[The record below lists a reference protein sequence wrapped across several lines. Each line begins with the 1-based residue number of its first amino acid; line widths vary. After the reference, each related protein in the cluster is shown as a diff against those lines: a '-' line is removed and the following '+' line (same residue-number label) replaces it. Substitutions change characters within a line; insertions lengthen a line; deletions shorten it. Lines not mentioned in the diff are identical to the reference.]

1 MAMHVNDAT
10 SGNGG
15 TPQPEAAPLT
25 VSVVISAYSDE
36 RWDAL
41 RDAVAS
47 VQGQTR
53 PAHQVIVSVDH
64 NQALL
69 EQARAAWPDG
79 SVVIVENTESQGLSG
94 ARNAGISAATGDVVA
109 FLDDDAAADPD
120 WLEHLA
126 PVFADPAV
134 VSAGGSLSPAWLEP
148 RPAWFPREF
157 DWVIGCSYTGMPTV
171 VADVRNAIGANMA
184 FRREALDAV
193 GGFHSGI
200 GRDRGLPMGCEET
213 EISIRLR
220 QQRPGARIV
229 YEPAAHVRHLVTP
242 GRGTWSYF
250 FTRCW
255 AEGRSKALLTD
266 LVGSGDGLSSERAY
280 ATRTLPLG
288 VLHGLRDA
296 AGGDAGG
303 FGRAVA
309 ITGGLLV
316 TAAGYLRGMLARG
329 RAA

>member
-1 MAMHVNDAT
+1 MAMHLNDAT

-15 TPQPEAAPLT
+15 TPSPAGAQLR
-25 VSVVISAYSDE
+25 VSVVISAYTGE

-47 VQGQTR
+47 VQAQTR

-69 EQARAAWPDG
+69 EQARGAWPEG
-79 SVVIVENTESQGLSG
+79 SVVLVENTEPQGLSG
-94 ARNAGISAATGDVVA
+94 ARNAGISAATGDIVA

-120 WLEHLA
+120 WLEHLT
-126 PVFADPAV
+126 PVFDDPAV
-134 VSAGGSLSPAWLEP
+134 VSAGGSLSPAWIEP

-157 DWVIGCSYTGMPTV
+157 DWVIGCSYTGMPTGR
-171 VADVRNAIGANMA
+171 ADVRNAIGANMA
-184 FRREALDAV
+184 FRREALGAV
-193 GGFHSGI
+193 DGFHSGI

-220 QQRPGARIV
+220 QQQPGARIV

-242 GRGTWSYF
+242 GRGTWNYF

-266 LVGSGDGLSSERAY
+266 LVGSGDGLSSERTY

-288 VLHGLRDA
+288 VLRGLRDA

-303 FGRAVA
+303 LGRAAA

-316 TAAGYLRGMLARG
+316 TAAWYLRGMLARG

>member
-1 MAMHVNDAT
+1 MHVNDAT

-15 TPQPEAAPLT
+15 TPPPAAAPPT

-41 RDAVAS
+41 RGAVTS
-47 VQGQTR
+47 VRGQTR

-64 NQALL
+64 NPALL
-69 EQARAAWPDG
+69 QRAHAEWPDG
-79 SVVIVENTESQGLSG
+79 SVVLVENTEPQGLSG
-94 ARNAGISAATGDVVA
+94 ARNAGIAAANGDIVA

-126 PVFADPAV
+126 PVFDDPAV
-134 VSAGGSLSPAWLEP
+134 VSAGGSLSPAWVEP

-157 DWVIGCSYTGMPTV
+157 DWVIGCSYTGLPTG
-171 VADVRNAIGANMA
+171 VAEVRNAPGANRA
-184 FRREALDAV
+184 SGRGAV
-193 GGFHSGI
+193 GAGGGFHSGI

-242 GRGTWSYF
+242 GRGTWNYF

-255 AEGRSKALLTD
+255 AEGMSKALLTD
-266 LVGSGDGLSSERAY
+266 LVGSGDGLSSERTY

-288 VLHGLRDA
+288 VLRGLRDA
-296 AGGDAGG
+296 LRGDAGG
-303 FGRAVA
+303 LGRAAA

>member
-1 MAMHVNDAT
+1 MAMHLNDAT

-15 TPQPEAAPLT
+15 TPSPAGAQLR
-25 VSVVISAYSDE
+25 VSVVISAYTGE

-47 VQGQTR
+47 VQAQTR

-69 EQARAAWPDG
+69 EQARGAWPEG
-79 SVVIVENTESQGLSG
+79 SVVLVENTEPQGLSG
-94 ARNAGISAATGDVVA
+94 ARNAGISAATGDIVA

-120 WLEHLA
+120 WLEHLT
-126 PVFADPAV
+126 PVFDDPAV
-134 VSAGGSLSPAWLEP
+134 VSAGGSLSPAWIEP

-157 DWVIGCSYTGMPTV
+157 DWVIGCSYTGMPTGR
-171 VADVRNAIGANMA
+171 ADVRNAIGANMA
-184 FRREALDAV
+184 FRREALGAV
-193 GGFHSGI
+193 DGFHSGI

-220 QQRPGARIV
+220 QQQPGARIV

-242 GRGTWSYF
+242 GRGTWNYF

-266 LVGSGDGLSSERAY
+266 LVGSGDGLSSERTY

-296 AGGDAGG
+296 VRGDAGG
-303 FGRAVA
+303 LGRAAA

-316 TAAGYLRGMLARG
+316 TAAGYLRGTLARG